1 MVLNVKGLSISYIL
15 YVGMK
20 YILEYKNAENHN
32 LNNSLVIYDFGYIK
46 GFLYEDTFTMY
57 KILNKNDTQETIE
70 EYYGIIP
77 KNAFSIET
85 YACEYKNGIYKIP
98 DFDLSVTTFLKADS
112 LPFEPP
118 PPLPQTPPPLS
129 QTPPPL
135 SQTPPPLLQR
145 PPPPLSSLLQT
156 PPLSQRPS
164 LVHQGLQQKKHAYK
178 KRNNHANDKVH
189 LNEVDRKGQPED
201 HLKQNLLIHQNAVIP
216 QWTSLEQ
223 LMKGPLI
230 LTGQVHQK
238 QQKQL
243 KPHLPLLKKKPFV
256 SSQLRPHQVKVE
268 SHVQN
273 STNLN

>member
-1 MVLNVKGLSISYIL
+1 
-15 YVGMK
+15 MK

-32 LNNSLVIYDFGYIK
+32 LNNTLFIYDFGYIK
-46 GFLYEDTFTMY
+46 GFLYDDNFSMY
-57 KILNKNDTQETIE
+57 KILNKTDTKEIIE
-70 EYYGIIP
+70 EYNGIIP

-85 YACEYKNGIYKIP
+85 YKCEYKNGNYKTP
-98 DFDLSVTTFLKADS
+98 DFDFLVTAFLKADS
-112 LPFEPP
+112 LPFEPSP
-118 PPLPQTPPPLS
+118 QALLPQAPSPQALLPHPPSPQALLPQALLPQAPS
-129 QTPPPL
+129 PHPP
-135 SQTPPPLLQR
+135 SIAQKD
-145 PPPPLSSLLQT
+145 
-156 PPLSQRPS
+156 
-164 LVHQGLQQKKHAYK
+164 LQQKKHAYK
-178 KRNNHANDKVH
+178 KRNNHGNGKVH

-243 KPHLPLLKKKPFV
+243 KPRLPLLKKKPFV